1 MGFKVGALKRDRTI
15 GRKFEFNWNLIEK
28 LVKNLNLIKK
38 VKKYNLSKM
47 DRNFELNKK
56 LIQNFDQLIVKLV

>member
-38 VKKYNLSKM
+38 VKKYNLSKK

-56 LIQNFDQLIVKLV
+56 LTENISLTIIN